1 MSAARHG
8 ALGDRN
14 TVVRVTAHGRLDT
27 TWSKDGILPLA
38 GASPMDLITVDVAAL
53 GRVLVARTLGD
64 THYLV
69 EIRAYRGIPPA

>member
-1 MSAARHG
+1 
-8 ALGDRN
+8 
-14 TVVRVTAHGRLDT
+14 
-27 TWSKDGILPLA
+27 
-38 GASPMDLITVDVAAL
+38 MDLITVDVAAL